1 MNDSIE
7 PSIIIHTVNSDSKLD
22 IEKNHIEKNHIVTQY
37 DNQIKDSWKSCC
49 FTVNVRALKYII
61 QVSILTMLIIYSSVM
76 LVVNP
81 ECESQR
87 NYSSL
92 LMICLGCF
100 MPQPKISQ

>member
-7 PSIIIHTVNSDSKLD
+7 PSIIIHTNNSDSKLD
-22 IEKNHIEKNHIVTQY
+22 IEKNHIEKNNIVTQY
-37 DNQIKDSWKSCC
+37 DNQNKDSWRSCC

-61 QVSILTMLIIYSSVM
+61 QVSILSMLIIYSSVM
-76 LVVNP
+76 LVVNQD
-81 ECESQR
+81 CQSQT

>member
-1 MNDSIE
+1 MDELVE

-22 IEKNHIEKNHIVTQY
+22 IEKNHIVTQY

>member
-22 IEKNHIEKNHIVTQY
+22 IKKNHIVTQY

>member
-1 MNDSIE
+1 MDPVITIE
-7 PSIIIHTVNSDSKLD
+7 PVVELNSIRTETNLNTPQSKQL
-22 IEKNHIEKNHIVTQY
+22 I
-37 DNQIKDSWKSCC
+37 WKSCC
-49 FTVNVRALKYII
+49 FSINPSAVKYFV
-61 QVSILTMLIIYSSVM
+61 QVLILSSLIIYSAVM

-100 MPQPKISQ
+100 LPTPKIN